1 MFRVSHLLIQIL
13 LAALCHTDV
22 SSHSLEINCTYFQRK
37 VPKPQLKY
45 LLSGHLHVIWQ
56 ENETIGYNYT
66 AQLCCSKLWPFPYS
80 GCPNTC
86 PQFQAMTSCTSA
98 GSGSDSKSRQCS
110 MMVYEYFEYTVYLSG
125 KQHGCQLMGKMVKIR
140 PRLRIAYPDPVPSL
154 NVYTFYNG
162 LVIEWTKSHRY
173 VQLSYSLRCKQRD
186 LTHNQQTVLKKSY
199 SCCIRV
205 RLPHHGRSPYYSE
218 VCKDS
223 QNSEITWKNQC

>member
-1 MFRVSHLLIQIL
+1 MLLVTIFAMAIVLYWKMQQLVDRSNFLRTVCIIVLVL
-13 LAALCHTDV
+13 LQQLVA
-22 SSHSLEINCTYFQRK
+22 SLFTSKSQVNLSGVKKEEKNNPIINQFSFLFI
-37 VPKPQLKY
+37 VPTPQLKY

-66 AQLCCSKLWPFPYS
+66 AHICCSKLWPFPYS

-140 PRLRIAYPDPVPSL
+140 PRA
-154 NVYTFYNG
+154 
-162 LVIEWTKSHRY
+162 
-173 VQLSYSLRCKQRD
+173 
-186 LTHNQQTVLKKSY
+186 
-199 SCCIRV
+199 
-205 RLPHHGRSPYYSE
+205 RS
-218 VCKDS
+218 K
-223 QNSEITWKNQC
+223 